1 MTTEL
6 TLSQEIEESRK
17 CLEREK
23 EDTTYKRDLVKRI
36 ELINWV
42 LENMNNP
49 DTRIRNLIESKM
61 NEIILSINQ
70 THLNFIFYFPEI
82 SSFIIEKSINGDFKN
97 AIIFLLKL
105 ELQV

>member
-23 EDTTYKRDLVKRI
+23 QDTTYKRDLVKRI

-42 LENMNNP
+42 LENIEN
-49 DTRIRNLIESKM
+49 RNIQIC
-61 NEIILSINQ
+61 N
-70 THLNFIFYFPEI
+70 
-82 SSFIIEKSINGDFKN
+82 
-97 AIIFLLKL
+97 LLTPK
-105 ELQV
+105 

>member
-1 MTTEL
+1 MGIEQ
-6 TLSQEIEESRK
+6 TLQKEIEESK
-17 CLEREK
+17 KWLSTEK
-23 EDTTYKRDLVKRI
+23 DDSTYERDLVKRI

-97 AIIFLLKL
+97 AIILLNL
-105 ELQV
+105 ALQV